1 VSDGVHLGRDD
12 VPWLASLLLAGCLTL
27 GLFALTACRLTDGE
41 GGVPLDDAW
50 IHFQFA
56 RNLARGD
63 GLSFNPGQ
71 PTSGSTAPLW
81 TLLLAGVYLAG
92 GEFPFAGQVLS
103 GACFL
108 AALATTYALG
118 VRLTGKRWAG
128 WLAGT
133 VVAANGRM
141 VWAGLSALE
150 TCLFAALSLLAIGAH
165 VSDRPAL
172 RQAQGTAGRYRL
184 RTAALFGLAALT
196 RPEGYLL
203 FALSLVDFA
212 LRIAC
217 CVLRVPSHAT
227 RNTKHATRNTFHV
240 SRLILPALVFA
251 AIVLPYLIFS
261 LRTSGHLLPNTYHA
275 KAVVSFLPD
284 RDFLSVAARYLILD
298 NPLLLPFYVL
308 GVGVLLCPALSGST
322 ALSWS
327 KEPALMV
334 RQAHHAGLSKEP
346 APSLSKE
353 PALSLSKEPAL
364 SLSKG
369 HASLLSLWSVGL
381 PLVYACLH
389 AVLYQHGRY
398 LIPLIPCNAIVGVV
412 GLLAAGRLAARRWTL
427 TPALSLGGRGRTLT
441 PALSLGGRG
450 GRGLAVLV
458 AGLVVAGTAWR
469 LPAMARLYAWNVD
482 NVNEMHVALG
492 WWVAEHTPPDAV
504 LALNDIGA
512 IAYVSERPVVDLAGL
527 VTPEVVPL
535 LHAPDRDARLAD
547 LMAEQGVQYV
557 AIFPNWFPGL
567 AARTDVL
574 EPVYQVTLERN
585 TIAGGETMVVYRA
598 HWRR

>member
-63 GLSFNPGQ
+63 GLSFNPGE

-81 TLLLAGVYLAG
+81 TVLLAGVYLAG
-92 GEFPFAGQVLS
+92 GEFPIAGQLLS

-108 AALATTYALG
+108 AALAATYMLG
-118 VRLTGKRWAG
+118 VRLAGKRWAG
-128 WLAGT
+128 WLAGM

-165 VSDRPAL
+165 VSDRPA
-172 RQAQGTAGRYRL
+172 GRYRL

-212 LRIAC
+212 LHIAC
-217 CVLRVPSHAT
+217 CVLRVPCYAT
-227 RNTKHATRNTFHV
+227 RNTKHETRITYHV
-240 SRLILPALVFA
+240 LRITYYVLRSILLPAVLFA

-275 KAVVSFLPD
+275 KAVVSLLPD

-308 GVGVLLCPALSGST
+308 GVGVLLCPALSGPT
-322 ALSWS
+322 ALSGSTTLSLS
-327 KEPALMV
+327 KEPAL
-334 RQAHHAGLSKEP
+334 P
-346 APSLSKE
+346 APSVVEGSLSKE
-353 PALSLSKEPAL
+353 PALSLSKEPVL
-364 SLSKG
+364 SLSKD
-369 HASLLSLWSVGL
+369 HASLLSLWSMGL

-412 GLLAAGRLAARRWTL
+412 GLLAARRLAARRWTL
-427 TPALSLGGRGRTLT
+427 TPALSLGGRG
-441 PALSLGGRG
+441 
-450 GRGLAVLV
+450 GRGLVVLV
-458 AGLVVAGTAWR
+458 GGLVVAGTAWR

-492 WWVAEHTPPDAV
+492 RWVAEHTPPDAV

-547 LMAEQGVQYV
+547 LMAERGVQYIV
-557 AIFPNWFPGL
+557 IFPNWFPGL
-567 AARTDVL
+567 AARSDVL